1 MNCKKRHKIT
11 HCSPFLQQILG
22 NLIYL
27 CTTFLFIYKLWRTN
41 KRMKHSIKYW
51 AFKLKYLVALAIFV
65 VAIGFVGENCLVNRI
80 GQQQEIAKLKGEI
93 DEYNRKFEKDKATL
107 DALKHDPDAM
117 KEVARSRYYM
127 KTDNED
133 IFIIEEED
141 E

>member
-1 MNCKKRHKIT
+1 
-11 HCSPFLQQILG
+11 
-22 NLIYL
+22 
-27 CTTFLFIYKLWRTN
+27 
-41 KRMKHSIKYW
+41 
-51 AFKLKYLVALAIFV
+51 

>member
-1 MNCKKRHKIT
+1 
-11 HCSPFLQQILG
+11 
-22 NLIYL
+22 
-27 CTTFLFIYKLWRTN
+27 
-41 KRMKHSIKYW
+41 MKHSIKYW

-133 IFIIEEED
+133 IFIIEEGATLND
-141 E
+141 T